1 MKTIYFFKLEDHATT
16 ISQKASLVNLT
27 LYSVFQVDKAHFE
40 RDTFHKRLLLKFNS
54 IELLLPVAFK
64 GMIAPCGHICFHWAK
79 CSNNLHVWL
88 KFAKTKMMFVEEI
101 VDCKNSQLSLYK
113 DFDQSMYSIL
123 VTKTIIKRE
132 YE

>member
-1 MKTIYFFKLEDHATT
+1 MIVAGMTGKIQAIEADCTGSRHDSVALKQSIFFKLEDHATT

-27 LYSVFQVDKAHFE
+27 LSSVFQVDKAHFE
-40 RDTFHKRLLLKFNS
+40 IDTFHKRLLLKFNS

-88 KFAKTKMMFVEEI
+88 KFAKTKMMFVE
-101 VDCKNSQLSLYK
+101 
-113 DFDQSMYSIL
+113 
-123 VTKTIIKRE
+123 
-132 YE
+132 